1 MSLSQSHRNSFLE
14 ADLELPLLEGALSCL
29 TQLMTVQLLM
39 GMPERELV
47 KKEMVN
53 LICVSDRTHSQL
65 FEAVPERSSSPWS
78 QVCFAG
84 RQTP

>member
-1 MSLSQSHRNSFLE
+1 
-14 ADLELPLLEGALSCL
+14 
-29 TQLMTVQLLM
+29 MTVQLLM

-78 QVCFAG
+78 QVCFRPVDKGLEKCIILAAFEHIV
-84 RQTP
+84 PVE